1 MASNI
6 GFFGMLHSVYNAV
19 GVLASA
25 VGKFA
30 QAADNLGT
38 WADEQTGTFVDEARI
53 ERKKKSV
60 QLMAELAAL
69 ENAAPAA
76 AVAQITDAGKVSKAA
91 A

>member
-6 GFFGMLHSVYNAV
+6 GFFGMLHSIYNAV

-25 VGKFA
+25 AGKFA

-60 QLMAELAAL
+60 TLMAELAAL
-69 ENAAPAA
+69 ENAASAA
-76 AVAQITDAGKVSKAA
+76 APVAQITSAGTATT
-91 A
+91 